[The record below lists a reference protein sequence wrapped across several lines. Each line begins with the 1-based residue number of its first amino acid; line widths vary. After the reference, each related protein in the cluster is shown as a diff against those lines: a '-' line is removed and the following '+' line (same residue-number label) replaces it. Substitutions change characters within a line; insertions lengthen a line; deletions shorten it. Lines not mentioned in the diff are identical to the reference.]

1 MTATSDVL
9 DVVRTVDAS
18 NASEAALFKGDGT
31 ALSRWRRK
39 KQNNPRYQ
47 SDLLE
52 AAGLYKRVIEGDR
65 YAALHFEEAMSTSDF
80 PLLFGDILDRQLL
93 AGYNSLPVSWS
104 SWAKAGRVRD
114 FRTVKRFA
122 VDGGEARLSPVAEL
136 TEYPARAI
144 NEADFEYK
152 VGKYGAR
159 FPLSWEAYVNDDL
172 DGLRDLPNKLARSAR
187 RTEEYF
193 ATDLFAVAGGPD
205 TTFFST
211 ANTNIVNDGI
221 NKNQVLNV
229 AGLEAAFRTLAAQ
242 RDSDGNPI
250 YIEGV
255 TLVVPPALEVTANNI
270 KNAIS
275 IWTATGSDG
284 VNTQPGRDNQLQVSN
299 WLANRLTVVVNPWL
313 PIISN
318 SGTLGNT
325 SWYIFAN
332 PNTGRPAMELGKLI
346 GHETPELFMK
356 TANAVRVG
364 GGPVGPEEGDF
375 DTDSVDWKVRHVL
388 GGTLMDP
395 KSAVAST
402 GVPSA
407 V

>member
-9 DVVRTVDAS
+9 DVVQTFKTG
-18 NASEAALFKGDGT
+18 NASEAALYKGDGT
-31 ALSRWRRK
+31 GVSKWRRK
-39 KQNNPRYQ
+39 REVNPQYKQ
-47 SDLLE
+47 DLLE
-52 AAGLYKRVIEGDR
+52 AAGLYKRVLEGDR

-93 AGYNSLPVSWS
+93 ANYNSIPISWN

-114 FRTVKRFA
+114 FRLVKRYA
-122 VDGGEARLSPVAEL
+122 VDGGEARLQPVAEL
-136 TEYPARAI
+136 TEYPARAL
-144 NEADFEYK
+144 NESDFEYK

-172 DGLRDLPNKLARSAR
+172 DALRELPQKLARSAR

-193 ATDLFAVAGGPD
+193 ATDMFAGPSGPD
-205 TTFFST
+205 ATFFSVG
-211 ANTNIVNDGI
+211 NTNLITDALDI
-221 NKNQVLNV
+221 E
-229 AGLEAAFRTLAAQ
+229 GLETAFETLAAQ
-242 RDSDGNPI
+242 RDTDGNPI

-270 KNAIS
+270 KNAIA
-275 IWTATGSDG
+275 IWTATGSGG

-313 PIISN
+313 PIISSTAN
-318 SGTLGNT
+318 GNT

-346 GHETPELFMK
+346 GHESPELFMK

-395 KSAVAST
+395 KSAVASNGT
-402 GVPSA
+402 T
-407 V
+407 